1 MQAETNIKLQLFPSQ
16 SIIFQP
22 ISITPSLGITKMSIV
37 GALTFHM
44 NVVPINL
51 TQDWAKKKNISLKKC
66 PFSKM
71 QWLKAINYNKF
82 LVDNITRLLFSTFPT
97 KAQKNNKNPLFTIFN
112 RSVKKLKNS
121 TMTAHRSNSTPGG
134 SPSPTS
140 SPSTAPTSYPIPS
153 SPLAP
158 STISTAF
165 IAKATST

>member
-1 MQAETNIKLQLFPSQ
+1 MQAARNIKLLLFPSQ

-22 ISITPSLGITKMSIV
+22 ISITHLLGITKMSIV

-44 NVVPINL
+44 NLVPINL
-51 TQDWAKKKNISLKKC
+51 IQDWVKKKNTSYKKC

-82 LVDNITRLLFSTFPT
+82 LVDNIIHLLFSTSPT
-97 KAQKNNKNPLFTIFN
+97 KTQKKKMKYPQFTLNK
-112 RSVKKLKNS
+112 SVRNLKNS

-134 SPSPTS
+134 SHSPTS
-140 SPSTAPTSYPIPS
+140 SPSTAPISYPIPS

-158 STISTAF
+158 STILTTF